1 MKIKQLTKEQLTI
14 SIDRLTRFK
23 ETETKYLRVF
33 KDIITNN
40 LIEPKIKKHEL
51 DEMDYENLK
60 NIAENII
67 NSSVPNEPNDFQINQ
82 NLYEYENSVFNL
94 NENCQKLVKNKIQS
108 YNQNST

>member
-1 MKIKQLTKEQLTI
+1 MIHFLSVMPINLKIKQLTKEQLTI

-60 NIAENII
+60 NIAE
-67 NSSVPNEPNDFQINQ
+67 P
-82 NLYEYENSVFNL
+82 
-94 NENCQKLVKNKIQS
+94 KIFERIFKRK
-108 YNQNST
+108 